1 MRVVPVIFFFFVETK
16 AVRFNQYYTLQTQY
30 NLVIENW
37 CTTYNFG
44 GVLLRRL
51 NYIKCIHCAIEHL
64 GEEQLPVVG
73 YRSHMVLSVEKC
85 CYSDCVVCS
94 VCKHTF
100 LIRVVSAVVDIKSVG
115 VCEPVGG
122 FHENWCTRVAQ

>member
-1 MRVVPVIFFFFVETK
+1 M
-16 AVRFNQYYTLQTQY
+16 
-30 NLVIENW
+30 IENW

-44 GVLLRRL
+44 GDLLRRL

-64 GEEQLPVVG
+64 GGEQLPVVG
-73 YRSHMVLSVEKC
+73 YRSHMALSVKKC
-85 CYSDCVVCS
+85 YYSDCVVRS

-100 LIRVVSAVVDIKSVG
+100 LILVVSAVVDIKSVG

-122 FHENWCTRVAQ
+122 FHENWCKDSCGSVAAGVAVPPLLLDDSLVVARVFR